1 MNRRRLCLAVITS
14 LVVSACAGDD
24 QAAFK
29 DYDDGV
35 FRNPLGETCE
45 RPCLFGIVVGA
56 THRGQA
62 SELVSEHV
70 FVDGA
75 SRSDVTGETRFY
87 GSERS
92 LTLRAGDDGVVD
104 DIWLAIDDHSVA
116 WNDVLETMGE
126 PDSVRFALWNE
137 TFGYVTWH
145 YDSIALTS
153 WLEDGEQVRR
163 DGLVEAVE
171 ITAGPVP
178 AAYYPV
184 ALNAIAFVHYD
195 TPDFLGFVDTN
206 RYLSH
211 PDCRIAGGPFPAGE
225 PCASF
230 ERPW

>member
-1 MNRRRLCLAVITS
+1 MNRRGLCLAVITL
-14 LVVSACAGDD
+14 LVPSACTGDD

-29 DYDDGV
+29 DDDDGV
-35 FRNPLGETCE
+35 FRNPFGESCE
-45 RPCLFGIVVGA
+45 RPCLFGIVVGS
-56 THRGQA
+56 TDREQA
-62 SELVSEHV
+62 SELAAGHV

-92 LTLRAGDDGVVD
+92 LTLRADDDGFVD
-104 DIWLAIDDHSVA
+104 DIWLALDDHSVT
-116 WNDVLETMGE
+116 WDDVLETMGE

-137 TFGYVTWH
+137 AFGYVTWH
-145 YDSIALTS
+145 YDSIVLTS
-153 WLEDGEQVRR
+153 WLEDGDDLRR
-163 DGLVEAVE
+163 DGVVEAIE

-184 ALNAIAFVHYD
+184 ALNAIAFVHYE
-195 TPDFLGFVDTN
+195 TPDFLGFVETK

-230 ERPW
+230 DWRW